1 MKSILVIGLGRFGRH
16 LAQKMLDL
24 GNDVMIV
31 DKDADIVERYSMS
44 FTDSQIADCTNENVL
59 RSLGVHHFDICF
71 VCIGSD
77 FQSSLVITAL
87 LKELNAKYVVA
98 KAKRDIQANLL
109 MKIGADEVIY
119 PEKEMAER
127 LAIRYNAN
135 NVFDYIEL
143 TKDYSIYEVPAL
155 MAWEGK
161 TISELNIRNDYRVN
175 IISVKTGGEMFPL
188 PGAGYRFQQGDH
200 IFILGKSEDVYHITD
215 TYEKEKAELREEM
228 EAVERASQKAKKKE
242 K

>member
-16 LAQKMLDL
+16 LAKKMLDL

-31 DKDADIVERYSMS
+31 DKDVSIIERYSMS
-44 FTDSQIADCTNENVL
+44 FTDSQIADCTNESVL

-71 VCIGSD
+71 VCIGAD

-109 MKIGADEVIY
+109 LKIGADEVIY
-119 PEKEMAER
+119 PEKEMAEN

-143 TKDYSIYEVPAL
+143 TKEYSIYEVPAL

-161 TISELNIRNDYRVN
+161 TISELNIRNNYRVN
-175 IISVKTGGEMFPL
+175 IISVKTGGEMRPL
-188 PGAGYRFQQGDH
+188 PGADYRFGNGDH
-200 IFILGKSEDVYHITD
+200 IFILGKAEDVFHITN
-215 TYEKEKAELREEM
+215 TYEKEKAELREEQ
-228 EAVERASQKAKKKE
+228 EAAERAAQKAKKKE